1 MCFAMDDQL
10 SENLLPSRLLL
21 ALQQE
26 PDATVVYFRGQPIT
40 RRQLLS
46 KVARLSTLLG
56 HAGFGKDMVVGVC
69 LPRSPELLV
78 VLLALWSCGVVYLPI
93 DSSLPLQRVQD
104 CVEQARAEVLLVQKG
119 LEEICER
126 LALPMMLVQPMCFTE
141 HDDTAPALPL
151 VDLQE
156 DDLAYILFT
165 SGSSGLPKGV
175 PISHGNL
182 ATLFNGC
189 LPLIGLETGW
199 RYLACSSLYF
209 DVVFFELLAPLL
221 MQGQMVLADEDEFRQ
236 PEALLDLIRNH
247 RIDVVQ
253 ATPAMWLLLMQAGLC
268 REDKLALALSSGEAL
283 SINLARRMLPCCHSL
298 WNLYGP
304 TECTLW
310 ASAHAVQASDLEV
323 SVASIPIGTALPA
336 YSLSLLPVDEALLDG
351 ESDLETGELLIT
363 GKAVSPGYL
372 QGSATVGSA
381 FATSPSGQ
389 RQYRTGDLCRR
400 DASGNYHYLQRLDKQ
415 MKVNGHRIEAAEIEM
430 RLEQHPSIR
439 QALCIAR
446 TSSEGVGQLFAFV
459 VCEPSM
465 PNKDK
470 QRWNRHLAAW
480 LPEWMLPQR
489 YFILDTLPLNGNGKV
504 DRKALLSLA
513 EPLPRQAH
521 RESDTLEGRVTG
533 IFCDIL
539 ELPDIGPCDSF
550 FDAGGSSMLSAALV
564 LAINQHFDCKLSL
577 REFLAVPPTV
587 DHVCKLL
594 QTQQPGINQ

>member
-1 MCFAMDDQL
+1 MCLAMDDQL

-26 PDATVVYFRGQPIT
+26 PDATVVFFRAESIT
-40 RRQLLS
+40 CGQLLT

-56 HAGFGKDMVVGVC
+56 QAGFGKGMVVGVC

-78 VLLALWSCGVVYLPI
+78 VLLALWSRGAVYMPI
-93 DSSLPLQRVQD
+93 DLKWPLQRLQD
-104 CVEQARAEVLLVQKG
+104 CLEQARAEVLLVPLGMEQV
-119 LEEICER
+119 CAH
-126 LALPMMLVQPMCFTE
+126 LALPMMVVQNMCFTE
-141 HDDTAPALPL
+141 SADSPSVLPI

-165 SGSSGLPKGV
+165 SGSSGSPKGV
-175 PISHGNL
+175 CISHGNL
-182 ATLFNGC
+182 ATLC
-189 LPLIGLETGW
+189 RSSLPLFGLQAGW
-199 RYLACSSLYF
+199 RYLACTSLYF
-209 DVVFFELLAPLL
+209 DIMFFEMLAPLL
-221 MQGQMVLADEDEFRQ
+221 MQGQMVLADENEFRQ
-236 PEALLDLIRNH
+236 PEALLELIRSH

-253 ATPAMWLLLMQAGLC
+253 ATPAMWLLLLQAGLC
-268 REDKLALALSSGEAL
+268 SEDSITLALSSGEAL
-283 SINLARRMLPCCHSL
+283 PIRLARRLLPCCHSL

-310 ASAHAVQASDLEV
+310 ASAHEVQANDLESDAV
-323 SVASIPIGTALPA
+323 CISIGKPLPA
-336 YSLSLLPVDEALLDG
+336 YSLSLIPVGNAMLDG
-351 ESDLETGELLIT
+351 EFGGEAGELLIT

-372 QGSATVGSA
+372 QSSAVIGSP

-389 RQYRTGDLCRR
+389 RQYRTGDRCRR
-400 DASGNYHYLQRLDKQ
+400 DASGNYHFLQRLDSQ
-415 MKVNGHRIEAAEIEM
+415 MKINGHRIEAAEIET

-439 QALCIAR
+439 QALCMPR
-446 TSSEGVGQLFAFV
+446 TSPEGAGQLLAFV

-470 QRWNRHLAAW
+470 QRWNRHLSAW

-513 EPLPRQAH
+513 EPAPGQMRLANNTIH
-521 RESDTLEGRVTG
+521 NRVTG

-539 ELPDIGPCDSF
+539 ELQDIGPCDSF

-564 LAINQHFDCKLSL
+564 LAINQQFDCKLSL
-577 REFLAVPPTV
+577 REVLAVPPTV
-587 DHVCKLL
+587 NHVCKLL
-594 QTQQPGINQ
+594 QSQQPGIGQ